1 MASAVWPRRSS
12 VQTWL
17 LLWHAGEKVVVR
29 WLPSVVPIYER
40 RKKTRAGR
48 WRAGH
53 IILSC
58 SSDIPAYRDSELWTC
73 DTVQH
78 RGLGNQQVVHFLA
91 WAERRGGSLCS
102 TAMRR
107 LQIGRFHAGCWFMI
121 DEDRDILFVM
131 RAHVTARTLW
141 TSLRCEMQL

>member
-1 MASAVWPRRSS
+1 MVSGVCPRRSS

-17 LLWHAGEKVVVR
+17 LWHAGEKAFVR
-29 WLPSVVPIYER
+29 RLPSVVPTYER
-40 RKKTRAGR
+40 RKQKTRAGR

-58 SSDIPAYRDSELWTC
+58 SSDIPAYRDNELWTC

-78 RGLGNQQVVHFLA
+78 RDLGNQQVVHFLA
-91 WAERRGGSLCS
+91 GAERRGGSLCS

-107 LQIGRFHAGCWFMI
+107 LQIGRFYAGCWFMI
-121 DEDRDILFVM
+121 YVDRAILFAM
-131 RAHVTARTLW
+131 RAQNTLDLA
-141 TSLRCEMQL
+141 SASHRCEIQF